1 MSCPWQIEY
10 EGAFLL
16 VMAGRSVYKS
26 TDRRIIWFNPFISKP
41 AGSNHQKENGVRAEF
56 IKPDRSH

>member
-41 AGSNHQKENGVRAEF
+41 VGSNHQNENDVRA
-56 IKPDRSH
+56 